1 MLGSPYFTNTYLITP
16 EMSEVNTSSGPG
28 NNPRTETV
36 TSHIITDENKNP
48 LGEPNGGCKE
58 RQGGTISLQM
68 VPEGNDP
75 LSTSNIRLDTSCAEQ
90 DSDCEVRP
98 AEERC
103 ATHTNAQNPATQHF
117 QEDSIDAGGTVTTI

>member
-1 MLGSPYFTNTYLITP
+1 
-16 EMSEVNTSSGPG
+16 MSEASGPG
-28 NNPRTETV
+28 SNPRTDTV
-36 TSHIITDENKNP
+36 TSHIIPDENKNP

-75 LSTSNIRLDTSCAEQ
+75 LSTSSIRLDTSCAERE
-90 DSDCEVRP
+90 SDCEVRT

-103 ATHTNAQNPATQHF
+103 ATHTNAISPLASAENPPTQHF
-117 QEDSIDAGGTVTTI
+117 QEDSIDAGGTVTTIALDTNFSLAVV